1 MHEEVDWDLDFRL
14 DPNQGWRLDEAVRV
28 CAQLED
34 AGIYLEYV
42 EQPIRTD
49 SPKSLVCLRQ
59 RTNQPIGINEDT
71 YVPHNL
77 QQSATEGT
85 VDVAVLD
92 LAPLGGI
99 AGPRQSVGVAEEA
112 NIPITH
118 HCAFDL
124 GIRTAAI
131 LHAVSNLPGSSLPI
145 DTAYYAWE
153 DDVLTDRF
161 EIKDGVIT
169 VPTGPGLGVKVDR
182 DKLSEYHTPSV

>member
-77 QQSATEGT
+77 QQSATEGA

-92 LAPLGGI
+92 LTALGGI
-99 AGPRQSVGVAEEA
+99 AGSDRQQVSRRKRTF
-112 NIPITH
+112 PSLITAH
-118 HCAFDL
+118 STSGSGLQQSSTQSAAFPAFRCQSTQ
-124 GIRTAAI
+124 RTM
-131 LHAVSNLPGSSLPI
+131 PGRTMFSL
-145 DTAYYAWE
+145 
-153 DDVLTDRF
+153 
-161 EIKDGVIT
+161 
-169 VPTGPGLGVKVDR
+169 
-182 DKLSEYHTPSV
+182 TPSKSKMEQ